1 MKKQDLTLVYI
12 SNCKENYSKFN
23 TFGMDE
29 IEITNG
35 GLRDLG
41 ARLNSFR
48 LKAAN
53 GSFGG

>member
-1 MKKQDLTLVYI
+1 MKKQDLTLVCI

-23 TFGMDE
+23 TFGMNK
-29 IEITNG
+29 IEIMESD
-35 GLRDLG
+35 LRDLG
-41 ARLNSFR
+41 ARLNTFR